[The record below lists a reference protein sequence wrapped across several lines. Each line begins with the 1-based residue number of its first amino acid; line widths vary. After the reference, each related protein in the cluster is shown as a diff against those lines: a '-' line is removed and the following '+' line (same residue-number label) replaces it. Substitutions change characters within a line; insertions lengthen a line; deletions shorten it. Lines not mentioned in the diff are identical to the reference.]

1 MNEEDKALFDKH
13 ATEQEYISHYPEITI
28 PVEIP
33 ADIDNDFIWFII
45 QDFIISVLL
54 WPHSCSLLLSD
65 QKETIWEL

>member
-54 WPHSCSLLLSD
+54 W
-65 QKETIWEL
+65 